1 VKTIRMKLERDRA
14 LLAKRRRK
22 LYPPSKR
29 FSNWNLNSYSK
40 CPPKNIIPRCL
51 KRSHLLTY
59 LGYFRTMFDTT
70 EPTLERIK
78 AFRIVEYADGL
89 LIKLGSK
96 EAVSSQ
102 IDF

>member
-1 VKTIRMKLERDRA
+1 
-14 LLAKRRRK
+14 
-22 LYPPSKR
+22 
-29 FSNWNLNSYSK
+29 
-40 CPPKNIIPRCL
+40 
-51 KRSHLLTY
+51 
-59 LGYFRTMFDTT
+59 MFDTT